1 MAGFRSKNLE
11 TNTEADDKRFIV
23 SDYQLRRLLRLSN
36 VDAYHDCRTME
47 VPEELLTMIMSGQ
60 KESKAK

>member
-11 TNTEADDKRFIV
+11 TNTEADKRFIV

-36 VDAYHDCRTME
+36 VDAYHDCLTVE
-47 VPEELLTMIMSGQ
+47 VPEELLAVLMPGQ
-60 KESKAK
+60 KERKAE